1 MKINLNPYFKL
12 LRVKDWRAYFFMAT
26 FGFIVSKGFLFPI
39 KDIFLFYFLIFLF
52 LSFGF
57 SVNDCFDIKEDRYH
71 QDKEN
76 PLVKKEISFKK
87 GLSFSI
93 SIGILGLI
101 FSTLFG
107 LKVFLFSLAVVL
119 ISFFYSAPPLRL
131 KSKPLLDLISHGLFA
146 GAFIFI
152 LPLMIFKKE
161 LNLIY
166 YLTAFS
172 IFYFSIILEL
182 RNHLEDFEIDKR
194 ANLKTTVCILG
205 YKNSERLLRYLT
217 IFYPLILLS
226 IFILTQNF
234 LLLFLNLSLIFLLL
248 FLFSPPPKSLVGGR
262 LIKNYQI
269 LDFYTGIS
277 FWLLSIA
284 LI

>member
-1 MKINLNPYFKL
+1 MLKNLRAYFRL
-12 LRVKDWRAYFFMAT
+12 LRIKDWRAYFFMAT

-39 KDIFLFYFLIFLF
+39 KDIFLFWLIVFLF
-52 LSFGF
+52 LTFGF

-71 QDKEN
+71 KNKEN
-76 PLVKKEISFKK
+76 PLVRKEISFKK

-93 SIGILGLI
+93 LIGILGLI
-101 FSTLFG
+101 LSNFFG
-107 LKVFLFSLAVVL
+107 LKVFLFCLVAAL
-119 ISFFYSAPPLRL
+119 IGFFYSAPPLRL
-131 KSKPLLDLISHGLFA
+131 KSKPFLDLISHGLFA

-166 YLTAFS
+166 YLTTFS
-172 IFYFSIILEL
+172 IFYFSLILEL
-182 RNHLEDFEIDKR
+182 RNHLEDFEIDKK

-205 YKNSERLLRYLT
+205 YKNSERLLRYSAIL
-217 IFYPLILLS
+217 YPLILLS
-226 IFILTQNF
+226 IFLLTQKF
-234 LLLFLNLSLIFLLL
+234 LLLFLTLSLIFLFL
-248 FLFSPPPKSLVGGR
+248 FLFSKNYR

-269 LDFYTGIS
+269 LDFYTGVS
-277 FWLLSIA
+277 FGLLLIA